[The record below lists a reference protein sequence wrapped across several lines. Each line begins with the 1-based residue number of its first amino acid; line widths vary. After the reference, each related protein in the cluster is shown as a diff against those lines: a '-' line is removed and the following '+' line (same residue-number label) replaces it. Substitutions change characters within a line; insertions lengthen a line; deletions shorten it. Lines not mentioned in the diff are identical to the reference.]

1 MSRMQPTELLRLM
14 PFAVELGIE
23 LVTAS
28 ESEAVGRLAWAP
40 QRSTAGGLVHGGAL
54 MSLADTVG
62 AVCAFLNLPAD
73 ATTAT
78 TSSVTQFFRGVRE
91 GTVTATAR
99 PVHVGRGTI
108 VVRTR
113 LTDDGERL
121 VAETTQTQAVIQSGR
136 ESAVT
141 RR

>member
-1 MSRMQPTELLRLM
+1 MQPDDLLRMM
-14 PFAVELGIE
+14 PFAVETGIE
-23 LVTAS
+23 LIAAS

-40 QRSTAGGLVHGGAL
+40 QRCTAGGLMHGGAL

-73 ATTAT
+73 TTTAT
-78 TSSVTQFFRGVRE
+78 TNSVTHLFRGVRE
-91 GTVTATAR
+91 GTVTARAR
-99 PVHVGRGTI
+99 PVNVGRSMI

-113 LTDDGERL
+113 LTDDAERL
-121 VAETTQTQAVIQSGR
+121 VAETTQTQAVIRPASA
-136 ESAVT
+136 ESTT